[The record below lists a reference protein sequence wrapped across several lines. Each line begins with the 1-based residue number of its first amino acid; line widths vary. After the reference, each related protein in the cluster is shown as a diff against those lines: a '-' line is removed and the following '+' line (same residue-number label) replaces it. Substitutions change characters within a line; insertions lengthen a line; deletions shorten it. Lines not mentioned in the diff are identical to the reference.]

1 MYGRRLC
8 TNVHSTGGGGVHP
21 LLRLLGIVKITVR
34 VVNTTAAA
42 AAYDDNAYFN
52 LQQCAAKPEQCLSI
66 RMF

>member
-1 MYGRRLC
+1 MYGRRLR
-8 TNVHSTGGGGVHP
+8 TNVHTGGGGGVHP

-42 AAYDDNAYFN
+42 AYDDNAYFN
-52 LQQCAAKPEQCLSI
+52 LQQCAAKPEQFLSI